1 MIDREHEL
9 PACRQVELLDLSR
22 GCIYYI
28 PTPVS
33 EADLDLMRRIDA
45 LHMDHPSFGARQ
57 MRDKLRLQGIRV
69 GRRHVGTLMRRMAIE
84 PQPRKRETS
93 KRNPA
98 HKVYPYLLRGM
109 RIDRPNQVW
118 ASDITY
124 IPMRHGFLYLCA
136 VIDWRTRRILAWRLS
151 NTLTADF
158 CIAAAEAAI
167 ARYGR
172 PEIFNTDQGSQ
183 FTDGGF
189 AGLIER
195 HGIRLSMDGKAAW
208 RDNIIIERLWR
219 TLKYEEVYL
228 RGYESGSD
236 ARRWIERYMD
246 FYNTGRPHSSLGGQ
260 TPDMAYYDSLPS
272 AAA

>member
-1 MIDREHEL
+1 
-9 PACRQVELLDLSR
+9 
-22 GCIYYI
+22 
-28 PTPVS
+28 
-33 EADLDLMRRIDA
+33 
-45 LHMDHPSFGARQ
+45 
-57 MRDKLRLQGIRV
+57 
-69 GRRHVGTLMRRMAIE
+69 MAIE

-208 RDNIIIERLWR
+208 RDNIIIERFWR

-228 RGYESGSD
+228 RGYEGGSD
-236 ARRWIERYMD
+236 VRGWIEHYMD

-260 TPDMAYYDSLPS
+260 TPDMAYHDSLPS